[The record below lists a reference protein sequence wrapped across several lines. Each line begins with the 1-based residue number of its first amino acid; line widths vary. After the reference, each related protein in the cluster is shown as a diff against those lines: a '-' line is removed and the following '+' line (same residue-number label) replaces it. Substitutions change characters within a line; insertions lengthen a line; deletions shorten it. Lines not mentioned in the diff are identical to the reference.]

1 MGAGP
6 SLAGGKAPLLHLL
19 QLLQLE
25 PQRLS
30 SFQRTEYVDSIDGLI
45 NAASPAPAKRAPY
58 KNREGAVA

>member
-6 SLAGGKAPLLHLL
+6 SLAGGMAPLLHLL

-30 SFQRTEYVDSIDGLI
+30 SFQRTEYVDSIDGRF

-58 KNREGAVA
+58 KKPEGAVA